1 MVIDI
6 KTEFK
11 CKAYNIVRQTIRAL
25 YRVNNKT
32 VITVTSVCILVKQGY
47 IDKVKLFCETY

>member
-1 MVIDI
+1 MVIDT

-11 CKAYNIVRQTIRAL
+11 CKAYNIVRQAIRAL

-32 VITVTSVCILVKQGY
+32 VISVTLVCILVKQGY

>member
-1 MVIDI
+1 MMINT

-11 CKAYNIVRQTIRAL
+11 CRAYNIVRQTIRAL

-32 VITVTSVCILVKQGY
+32 VISVTSVCILVKQGY
-47 IDKVKLFCETY
+47 SDSGAFL